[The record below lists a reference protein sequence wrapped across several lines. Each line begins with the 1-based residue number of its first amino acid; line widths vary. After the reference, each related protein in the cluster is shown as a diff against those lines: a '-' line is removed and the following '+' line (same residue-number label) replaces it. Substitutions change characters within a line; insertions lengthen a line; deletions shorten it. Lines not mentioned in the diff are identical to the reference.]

1 MNQTEIAALFQ
12 MQPENAIAYLKQKHI
27 AESWDWQDMLDDAH
41 VSAFTIA
48 KSAELDVATDI
59 YQAVLKAAESG
70 QTFSDFKRQLTP
82 VLQQKGW
89 WGKQTVPNPDT
100 GELQNVQLGSPY
112 RLKTLYLTNLQSA
125 YMAGRYAEMTAA
137 MATHPYWQYVTV
149 NDGKVREAHR
159 KLHGQV
165 FAADDPVWDTL
176 YPPLD
181 YRCRCRVRPL
191 SRSRGAALVQPSPKL
206 ESIIVDIGTNPAT
219 GEERYA
225 RRTGFRLPDGTFAA
239 PSAGFNANQGKTF
252 LQRTARM
259 AVEKAQAAPPELAKV
274 AVKEMM
280 KQEKFRNALTLA
292 QLQWVAELLGLNQ

>member
-1 MNQTEIAALFQ
+1 
-12 MQPENAIAYLKQKHI
+12 MQPKNAIAYLKQKHI

-89 WGKQTVPNPDT
+89 WGKQAVPNPDT

-112 RLKTLYLTNLQSA
+112 RLKTIYLTNLQSA

-137 MATHPYWQYVTV
+137 IATHPYWQYVTV

-191 SRSRGAALVQPSPKL
+191 SHSQGAALVQPSPKL

-225 RRTGFRLPDGTFAA
+225 QRTGFRLPDGTFAA

-252 LQRTARM
+252 LQRTARV
-259 AVEKAQAAPPELAKV
+259 AIEKAQSAPPELAKV

-292 QLQWVAELLGLNQ
+292 QLKWVAELLGLNQ

>member
-1 MNQTEIAALFQ
+1 MNPTEIAALFQ
-12 MQPENAIAYLKQKHI
+12 MQPKNAIAYLKQKHI

-89 WGKQTVPNPDT
+89 WGKQAVPNPDT

-112 RLKTLYLTNLQSA
+112 RLKTIYLTNLQSA

-137 MATHPYWQYVTV
+137 IATHPYWQYVTV

-191 SRSRGAALVQPSPKL
+191 SHSQGAALVQPSPKL

-225 RRTGFRLPDGTFAA
+225 QRTGFRLPDGTFAA

-252 LQRTARM
+252 LQRTARV
-259 AVEKAQAAPPELAKV
+259 AIEKAQSAPPELAKV

-292 QLQWVAELLGLNQ
+292 QLKWVAELLGLNQ

>member
-1 MNQTEIAALFQ
+1 MNPTEIAALFQ
-12 MQPENAIAYLKQKHI
+12 MQPKNAIAYLKQKHI

-89 WGKQTVPNPDT
+89 WGKQAVPNPDT

-112 RLKTLYLTNLQSA
+112 RLKTIYLTNLQSA

-137 MATHPYWQYVTV
+137 IATHPYWQYVTV

-159 KLHGQV
+159 KLPGQV
-165 FAADDPVWDTL
+165 FAAADPVWDTL

-191 SRSRGAALVQPSPKL
+191 SHSQGAALVQPSPKL

-225 RRTGFRLPDGTFAA
+225 QRTGFRLPDGTFAA

-252 LQRTARM
+252 LQRTARV
-259 AVEKAQAAPPELAKV
+259 AIEKAQSAPPELAKV

-292 QLQWVAELLGLNQ
+292 QLKWVAELLGLNQ

>member
-1 MNQTEIAALFQ
+1 MNPTEIAALFQ
-12 MQPENAIAYLKQKHI
+12 MQPKNAIAYLKQKHI
-27 AESWDWQDMLDDAH
+27 AERWDWQDMLDDAH

-89 WGKQTVPNPDT
+89 WGKQAVPNPDT

-112 RLKTLYLTNLQSA
+112 RLKTIYLTNLQSA

-137 MATHPYWQYVTV
+137 IATHPYWQYVTV

-191 SRSRGAALVQPSPKL
+191 SHSQGAALVQPSPKL
-206 ESIIVDIGTNPAT
+206 ESIIVDIGTPPQAKNAT
-219 GEERYA
+219 
-225 RRTGFRLPDGTFAA
+225 
-239 PSAGFNANQGKTF
+239 PSAQVSGC
-252 LQRTARM
+252 LTAHSPPP
-259 AVEKAQAAPPELAKV
+259 AQALTPIKAKPFCSAPPE
-274 AVKEMM
+274 
-280 KQEKFRNALTLA
+280 
-292 QLQWVAELLGLNQ
+292 

>member
-1 MNQTEIAALFQ
+1 MNSTEIAALFQ
-12 MQPENAIAYLKQKHI
+12 MQPENAIAYLKQKRV

-41 VSAFTIA
+41 VAAFTVT
-48 KSAELDVATDI
+48 KTAEMDVAHDI

-70 QTFSDFKRQLTP
+70 QTFSDFKRQLAP

-100 GELQNVQLGSPY
+100 GELQNVQLGSPH
-112 RLKTLYLTNLQSA
+112 RLKTIYLTNLQSA

-137 MATHPYWQYVTV
+137 IATHPYWQYVTV

-181 YRCRCRVRPL
+181 FRCRCRVRPL

-225 RRTGFRLPDGTFAA
+225 QRTGFRLPDGTFAA

-292 QLQWVAELLGLNQ
+292 QLQWVAELLGLKS

>member
-1 MNQTEIAALFQ
+1 MNPTEISALFQ

-89 WGKQTVPNPDT
+89 WGKQAVPNPDT

-112 RLKTLYLTNLQSA
+112 RLKTIYLTNLQSA

-137 MATHPYWQYVTV
+137 IATHPYWQYVTV

-191 SRSRGAALVQPSPKL
+191 SHSQGAALVQPSPKL
-206 ESIIVDIGTNPAT
+206 ENIIVDIGTNPAT

-225 RRTGFRLPDGTFAA
+225 QRTGIRLPDGTFAA

-252 LQRTARM
+252 LQRTARV
-259 AVEKAQAAPPELAKV
+259 AIEKAQSAPPELAKV

-292 QLQWVAELLGLNQ
+292 QLKWVAELLGLNQ

>member
-1 MNQTEIAALFQ
+1 MNPTEIAALFQ

-89 WGKQTVPNPDT
+89 WGKQAVPNPDT

-112 RLKTLYLTNLQSA
+112 RLKTIYLTNLQSA

-137 MATHPYWQYVTV
+137 IATHPYWQYVTV

-191 SRSRGAALVQPSPKL
+191 SHSQGAALVQPSPKL

-225 RRTGFRLPDGTFAA
+225 QRTGFRLPDGTFAA

-252 LQRTARM
+252 LQRTARV
-259 AVEKAQAAPPELAKV
+259 AIEKAQSAPPELAKV
-274 AVKEMM
+274 AMKEMM

-292 QLQWVAELLGLNQ
+292 QLKWVAELLGLNQ

>member
-1 MNQTEIAALFQ
+1 MNPTEIAALFQ
-12 MQPENAIAYLKQKHI
+12 MQPKNAIAYLKQKHI

-70 QTFSDFKRQLTP
+70 QTFSDFTRQLTP

-89 WGKQTVPNPDT
+89 WGKQAVPNPDT

-112 RLKTLYLTNLQSA
+112 RLKTIYLTNLQSA

-137 MATHPYWQYVTV
+137 IATHPYWQYVTV

-191 SRSRGAALVQPSPKL
+191 SHSQGAALVQPSPKL

-225 RRTGFRLPDGTFAA
+225 QRTGFRLPDGTFAA

-252 LQRTARM
+252 LQRTARV
-259 AVEKAQAAPPELAKV
+259 AIEKAQSAPPELAKV

-292 QLQWVAELLGLNQ
+292 QLKWVAELLGLNQ

>member
-1 MNQTEIAALFQ
+1 M
-12 MQPENAIAYLKQKHI
+12 
-27 AESWDWQDMLDDAH
+27 
-41 VSAFTIA
+41 
-48 KSAELDVATDI
+48 
-59 YQAVLKAAESG
+59 LKAAESG

-89 WGKQTVPNPDT
+89 WGKQAVPNPDT

-112 RLKTLYLTNLQSA
+112 RLKTIYLTNLQSA

-137 MATHPYWQYVTV
+137 IATHPYWQYVTV

-191 SRSRGAALVQPSPKL
+191 SHSQGAALVQPSPKL

-225 RRTGFRLPDGTFAA
+225 QRTGFRLPDGTFAA

-252 LQRTARM
+252 LQRTARV
-259 AVEKAQAAPPELAKV
+259 AIEKAQSAPPELAKV

-292 QLQWVAELLGLNQ
+292 QLKWVAELLGLNQ

>member
-1 MNQTEIAALFQ
+1 MNPTEIAALFQ

-89 WGKQTVPNPDT
+89 WGKQAVPNPDT

-112 RLKTLYLTNLQSA
+112 RLKTIYLTNLQSA

-137 MATHPYWQYVTV
+137 IATHPYWQYVTV

-191 SRSRGAALVQPSPKL
+191 SRSQGAALVQPSPKL
-206 ESIIVDIGTNPAT
+206 ESIIVDIGANPAT

-225 RRTGFRLPDGTFAA
+225 QRTGFRLPDGTFAA

-252 LQRTARM
+252 LQRTARV
-259 AVEKAQAAPPELAKV
+259 AIEKAQSAPPELAKV

-292 QLQWVAELLGLNQ
+292 QLKWVAELLGLNQ

>member
-1 MNQTEIAALFQ
+1 MNPTEIAALFQ

-89 WGKQTVPNPDT
+89 WGKQAVPNPDT

-112 RLKTLYLTNLQSA
+112 RLKTIYLTNLQSA

-137 MATHPYWQYVTV
+137 IATHPYWQYVTV

-191 SRSRGAALVQPSPKL
+191 SHSQGAALVQPSPKL

-225 RRTGFRLPDGTFAA
+225 QRTGFRLPDGTFAA

-252 LQRTARM
+252 LQRTARV
-259 AVEKAQAAPPELAKV
+259 AIEKAQSAPPELAKV

-292 QLQWVAELLGLNQ
+292 QLKWVAELLGLNQ

>member
-1 MNQTEIAALFQ
+1 MNSTEIAALFQ
-12 MQPENAIAYLKQKHI
+12 MQPKNAIAYLKQKRV

-70 QTFSDFKRQLTP
+70 QTFSDFKRQLAP

-89 WGKQTVPNPDT
+89 WGKQAAPNPDT

-112 RLKTLYLTNLQSA
+112 RLKTIYLTNLQSA

-137 MATHPYWQYVTV
+137 IATHPYWQYVTV

-191 SRSRGAALVQPSPKL
+191 SRSQGAALVQPSPKL

-225 RRTGFRLPDGTFAA
+225 QRTGFRLPDGTFAA

-259 AVEKAQAAPPELAKV
+259 AVEKAQAAPPELARV

-280 KQEKFRNALTLA
+280 RQEKFRNALTLA
-292 QLQWVAELLGLNQ
+292 QLQWVAELLGLGK